1 MAISRFQSQRIGEQI
16 KVNILFHHRTRG
28 RGAEGVHIR
37 GVVKGLR
44 QLNNHVDILSLP
56 GAEPEAEEAKAT
68 EEKISPTPTK
78 KSSFSILSDLTKH
91 VPEFVFELFEL
102 AFNLIAVIRLRKTVK
117 EKNITLIYERYSLF
131 MFASVWWA
139 KRQNLPIVL
148 EINDSCQVQRVRSL
162 TFKKLAAKIERWI
175 FKNATGLVFISTRF
189 KDVAEQA
196 YGEIANSVVS
206 PNGADLDKFIIDET
220 SGLALRTK
228 LGIEDKIVLG
238 YVGAFVHWHGID
250 WFVDLVCQKLKE
262 TPELVLLLVGDGV
275 AFEGIKNRVIEAGV
289 ESQVI
294 LPGKVP
300 HHEVSSFLSAMDLGI
315 LPDSN
320 DYGSPMKLFEFMAM
334 GKGMIAPD
342 FSPIAEVVKDNETS
356 WLFPASNKQACID
369 KVIEIVNDKKAHK
382 EVGKNARVYIE
393 NERQWKHNA
402 EQLLSLVTS
411 EKD

>member
-1 MAISRFQSQRIGEQI
+1 M
-16 KVNILFHHRTRG
+16 NILFHHRTRG

-44 QLNNHVDILSLP
+44 QLNNNVDILSLP
-56 GAEPEAEEAKAT
+56 GAEPET
-68 EEKISPTPTK
+68 EETSEAVEQVKQTPTK
-78 KSSFSILSDLTKH
+78 KSSFSLLSDLTKH

-139 KRQNLPIVL
+139 KRHNLPIVL

-162 TFKKLAAKIERWI
+162 TFKKLAAKIEAWI

-189 KDVAEQA
+189 KQVAEQA
-196 YGEIANSVVS
+196 YGDIANSVVS
-206 PNGADLDKFIIDET
+206 PNGADLDKFIIDEAAG
-220 SGLALRTK
+220 SALRGK

-250 WFVDLVCQKLKE
+250 WFVDLACERLKE

-275 AFEGIKNRVIEAGV
+275 AFEGIKNRVIDAGV

-342 FSPIAEVVKDNETS
+342 FSPIAEVVQDNETS
-356 WLFPASNKQACID
+356 WLFPAGDKQACID
-369 KVIEIVNDKKAHK
+369 KVFAIVNDKQAHK
-382 EVGKNARVYIE
+382 EVGLKARAYIE

-402 EQLLSLVTS
+402 AQLLSLVNR
-411 EKD
+411 DIN

>member
-1 MAISRFQSQRIGEQI
+1 
-16 KVNILFHHRTRG
+16 VNILFHHRTRG

-56 GAEPEAEEAKAT
+56 GAEPEAEEANTTVETKHQA
-68 EEKISPTPTK
+68 PTK

-102 AFNLIAVIRLRKTVK
+102 AFNLIAVLRLRKTVK
-117 EKNITLIYERYSLF
+117 EKSTNLIYERYSLF

-139 KRQNLPIVL
+139 RRHNLPIVL

-175 FKNATGLVFISTRF
+175 FKNATGLVFISSRF
-189 KDVAEQA
+189 KEVAEQA

-206 PNGADLDKFIIDET
+206 PNGADLDKFIIDDNA
-220 SGLALRTK
+220 GLALRRK

-250 WFVDLVCQKLKE
+250 WFVDLVCERLKE
-262 TPELVLLLVGDGV
+262 KPELVLLLLGDGV
-275 AFEGIKNRVIEAGV
+275 AFEGIKNRAIAAGV

-300 HHEVSSFLSAMDLGI
+300 HQEVSSFLSAMDFGI

-334 GKGMIAPD
+334 GKGMVAPD

-356 WLFPASNKQACID
+356 WLFPANNKQACID
-369 KVIEIVNDKKAHK
+369 KVFEIVNDKQTHK
-382 EVGKNARVYIE
+382 TVGLNARAYIE

-402 EQLLSLVTS
+402 EQLLSLVKVPTS
-411 EKD
+411 I

>member
-1 MAISRFQSQRIGEQI
+1 
-16 KVNILFHHRTRG
+16 VNILFHHRTRG

-44 QLNNHVDILSLP
+44 QLDNNVDILSLP
-56 GAEPEAEEAKAT
+56 GAEPEAEETDVKV
-68 EEKISPTPTK
+68 EQVQQKPSK

-102 AFNLIAVIRLRKTVK
+102 AFNLIAVIRLRKNVK

-131 MFASVWWA
+131 MFSSVWWA
-139 KRQNLPIVL
+139 KRHNLPIVL

-162 TFKKLAAKIERWI
+162 TFKKLAAKIEAWI

-189 KDVAEQA
+189 KQVAEQA
-196 YGEIANSVVS
+196 YGDIANSVVS

-220 SGLALRTK
+220 AGLALRSK

-250 WFVDLVCQKLKE
+250 WFVDLACERLKS

-275 AFEGIKNRVIEAGV
+275 AFEGIKNKVIEAGV

-342 FSPIAEVVKDNETS
+342 FSPIAEVVQDNKTS
-356 WLFPASNKQACID
+356 WLFPAGDKQACIE
-369 KVIEIVNDKKAHK
+369 KVFAIVNDKKAHK
-382 EVGKNARVYIE
+382 NVGINARAYIE
-393 NERQWKHNA
+393 RERQWKHNA
-402 EQLLSLVTS
+402 EQLLSLV
-411 EKD
+411 KRDNN

>member
-1 MAISRFQSQRIGEQI
+1 M
-16 KVNILFHHRTRG
+16 NILFHHRTRG

-44 QLNNHVDILSLP
+44 QLGNKVDILSLP
-56 GAEPEAEEAKAT
+56 GAEPET
-68 EEKISPTPTK
+68 EEVKADNTKVDQAPAK

-102 AFNLIAVIRLRKTVK
+102 AFNLIAVIRLRKNVK

-139 KRQNLPIVL
+139 KRHNIPIVL

-162 TFKKLAAKIERWI
+162 SFKKLAAKIEGWI

-189 KDVAEQA
+189 KEVAEQA

-206 PNGADLDKFIIDET
+206 PNGADLDKFILDEN
-220 SGLALRTK
+220 SGLTLRST
-228 LGIEDKIVLG
+228 LGIENKIVLG

-250 WFVDLVCQKLKE
+250 WFVDLACQKLKE

-275 AFEGIKNRVIEAGV
+275 AFEGIKKRVIEAGV

-300 HHEVSSFLSAMDLGI
+300 HNEVSSYLSAMDLGI

-334 GKGMIAPD
+334 GKGMVAPD
-342 FSPIAEVVKDNETS
+342 FSPIAEVVKNNETS

-369 KVIEIVNDKKAHK
+369 KVFEIVNDKAAHK
-382 EVGKNARVYIE
+382 TIGLNARAYIE

-402 EQLLSLVTS
+402 EQLLSLVTAR
-411 EKD
+411 EKG

>member
-1 MAISRFQSQRIGEQI
+1 
-16 KVNILFHHRTRG
+16 VNILFHHRTRG

-56 GAEPEAEEAKAT
+56 GAEPEAEETNAT
-68 EEKISPTPTK
+68 VEKVHQTPTK

-102 AFNLIAVIRLRKTVK
+102 AFNLIAVLRLRKTVK
-117 EKNITLIYERYSLF
+117 EKNINLIYERYSLF

-139 KRQNLPIVL
+139 RRHNLPIVL
-148 EINDSCQVQRVRSL
+148 EINDSCQVQRVRLL

-175 FKNATGLVFISTRF
+175 FKNATGLVFISSRF
-189 KDVAEQA
+189 KEVAEQA

-206 PNGADLDKFIIDET
+206 PNGADLDKFIIDDNA
-220 SGLALRTK
+220 GLALRSK

-250 WFVDLVCQKLKE
+250 WFVDLVCERLKE
-262 TPELVLLLVGDGV
+262 KPELVLLLVGDGV
-275 AFEGIKNRVIEAGV
+275 AFEGIKNKAIAAGV

-300 HHEVSSFLSAMDLGI
+300 HQEVASFLSAMDFGI

-334 GKGMIAPD
+334 GKGMVAPD
-342 FSPIAEVVKDNETS
+342 FSPIAEVVKDDETS
-356 WLFPASNKQACID
+356 WLFPANNRQACID
-369 KVIEIVNDKKAHK
+369 KVFEIVNDKQTHK
-382 EVGKNARVYIE
+382 TVGLNARAYIE

-402 EQLLSLVTS
+402 EQLLSLVTVTS
-411 EKD
+411 NT

>member
-1 MAISRFQSQRIGEQI
+1 M
-16 KVNILFHHRTRG
+16 NILFHHRTRG

-44 QLNNHVDILSLP
+44 QLDNHVDILSLP
-56 GAEPEAEEAKAT
+56 GAEPETEEAKRT
-68 EEKISPTPTK
+68 DEKVKQVPTK

-139 KRQNLPIVL
+139 KRHNLPIVL

-162 TFKKLAAKIERWI
+162 TFKKLAAKIESWI

-189 KDVAEQA
+189 KEVAEQA
-196 YGEIANSVVS
+196 YGDIANSVVS

-220 SGLALRTK
+220 SGVALRSK

-250 WFVDLVCQKLKE
+250 WFVDLACQKLKE

-300 HHEVSSFLSAMDLGI
+300 HHEVSTFLSAMDLGI

-356 WLFPASNKQACID
+356 WLFPASDKQACID
-369 KVIEIVNDKKAHK
+369 KVFEIVKDKQAYKK
-382 EVGKNARVYIE
+382 VGLNARVYIE

-411 EKD
+411 SEQG